1 MLRVCVVCV
10 CDRQSMRN
18 DDLKTALRLV
28 DDALNLFNEDDR
40 VWSYRRKLISMIQAA
55 GLSA

>member
-1 MLRVCVVCV
+1 
-10 CDRQSMRN
+10 MRN

-40 VWSYRRKLISMIQAA
+40 VWSYRRKLILMIQAA